1 MEENTSR
8 VYVGPSAAALT
19 DPLIATPAAGSGTS
33 LFIINLCASIAPIQ
47 AAGKALP
54 GLESYKLYQVARN
67 EDGRTRHRL
76 RLGFFTSEAD
86 AEQVLA
92 TVRDNYPTAFVTCLS
107 DDDRRY
113 ARGFV
118 PDPTPA
124 KRPVA
129 IVQKPAPVSAPAPV
143 AAKPAA
149 PKTVASPAAVAKP
162 APETKA
168 HAAAKPAP
176 IEVARQPEAQVHT
189 QTRANAKAEAPKP
202 TPVVDEI
209 ELSWDPPA
217 LKAEPTPSAPSDTA
231 TSIKTVAPVFKT
243 DTVIKARPAESAKPK
258 AHAPPAKQPT
268 ASAPI
273 ELTLTLD
280 DAPVVK
286 PAPEAHSKADGQPFH
301 VGKGIEIPASALT
314 LEPAAPQ
321 SAPAHSAA
329 PAAAS
334 AAKQSAPA
342 AKAAAAKPAAKT
354 IAPKAAPPVSAKTA
368 TPPPAPVVPPAA
380 KMSAAAPSHSAHRV
394 PELDSTQTIRA
405 LTTAE
410 LDGEEKWYSIQLVV
424 SEQPV
429 NLDAMP
435 HLDIFEAYRVY
446 SIANAGSGKIV
457 YSLRLG
463 FFREEVSAQAVGGY
477 LKTFFPSPSVIRIS
491 TAEQL
496 RFKDAPAPKATA
508 IAAAKSEA
516 KVIELNQ
523 ARDRKPATI
532 PTVTMEV
539 DTSATGSFKPG
550 ATGSFNPGATGSFKP
565 SATGSFKVNAS
576 GTHKAL
582 KPAAKTA
589 PPATKRSA
597 PLSKASST
605 GKHKAMQTKKSLQE
619 QLLEE
624 AREVQLSESAIRKLP
639 KNDSLLS
646 RLVGKLTK

>member
-1 MEENTSR
+1 VEENTSR
-8 VYVGPSAAALT
+8 VYVGQSAASLT
-19 DPLIATPAAGSGTS
+19 DPLIANPVAGSGTS

-47 AAGKALP
+47 AAGKAIP

-113 ARGFV
+113 TRGYV
-118 PDPTPA
+118 PDPASA
-124 KRPVA
+124 KRPV
-129 IVQKPAPVSAPAPV
+129 VLVEKPAPAASAVAVKPVATKPVAAPAP
-143 AAKPAA
+143 
-149 PKTVASPAAVAKP
+149 AAVSKP

-168 HAAAKPAP
+168 RTVAAKPAE
-176 IEVARQPEAQVHT
+176 IASRPEARVS
-189 QTRANAKAEAPKP
+189 AESKPSVKVDSPKP
-202 TPVVDEI
+202 TPAARVDEI
-209 ELSWDPPA
+209 ELSWDPPT
-217 LKAEPTPSAPSDTA
+217 LKTASNQSAPMDTA
-231 TSIKTVAPVFKT
+231 TSVKTVAPVFKT
-243 DTVIKARPAESAKPK
+243 DTVIKARPAE
-258 AHAPPAKQPT
+258 PAKTKASAPVKQQT
-268 ASAPI
+268 VSAPI
-273 ELTLTLD
+273 ELTLEAD
-280 DAPVVK
+280 VAPIAK
-286 PAPEAHSKADGQPFH
+286 SEPQANGKAAAEPFH
-301 VGKGIEIPASALT
+301 VGKGIEIPTTALT
-314 LEPAAPQ
+314 LEQ
-321 SAPAHSAA
+321 APAHTAA
-329 PAAAS
+329 PI

-342 AKAAAAKPAAKT
+342 AKNTAAKLPSKPIPTKVTPPAAGK
-354 IAPKAAPPVSAKTA
+354 IAASA
-368 TPPPAPVVPPAA
+368 PAPVAAPAA
-380 KMSAAAPSHSAHRV
+380 KMPAAPATQSTHRV

-477 LKTFFPSPSVIRIS
+477 LKTFFPAPSVIRIS

-516 KVIELNQ
+516 KIIELNQ
-523 ARDRKPATI
+523 ARDRKPAI

-550 ATGSFNPGATGSFKP
+550 ATGSF
-565 SATGSFKVNAS
+565 KVNAS
-576 GTHKAL
+576 GTHRTL

-619 QLLEE
+619 QLLDE

-639 KNDSLLS
+639 KSDSLLS

>member
-1 MEENTSR
+1 VEENTSR

-19 DPLIATPAAGSGTS
+19 DPLIATPAAGAGTS

-47 AAGKALP
+47 AAGKAIP

-118 PDPTPA
+118 PDPTQA

-129 IVQKPAPVSAPAPV
+129 IVEKPAPVAAPV

-149 PKTVASPAAVAKP
+149 PKTVAPPATAKP

-168 HAAAKPAP
+168 PAAAAKPAV
-176 IEVARQPEAQVHT
+176 IEVARQPEAPIQT
-189 QTRANAKAEAPKP
+189 QPKATAKAEAPKP

-217 LKAEPTPSAPSDTA
+217 LKADPAPSAPSDTA
-231 TSIKTVAPVFKT
+231 ASIKTIAPGFKT
-243 DTVIKARPAESAKPK
+243 DTVIKARPVEPAKPK
-258 AHAPPAKQPT
+258 AAATPAKQP
-268 ASAPI
+268 APSAPI

-280 DAPVVK
+280 DEPVAK
-286 PAPEAHSKADGQPFH
+286 PAVESHSKADAQPFH
-301 VGKGIEIPASALT
+301 VGKGVDIPASALT
-314 LEPAAPQ
+314 LEPAASA
-321 SAPAHSAA
+321 SAPAAHSAA
-329 PAAAS
+329 PS
-334 AAKQSAPA
+334 PAAKQPAPA
-342 AKAAAAKPAAKT
+342 AKTAAKPAAKQSP
-354 IAPKAAPPVSAKTA
+354 PKAAPAVSTKTV
-368 TPPPAPVVPPAA
+368 TPPPAPAVAPTAKVPAA
-380 KMSAAAPSHSAHRV
+380 ASSNPARQA

-446 SIANAGSGKIV
+446 SVANAGSGKIV

-477 LKTFFPSPSVIRIS
+477 LKTFFPSPSVMRIS

-508 IAAAKSEA
+508 IAKSEA

-523 ARDRKPATI
+523 ARDRKPPTI

-550 ATGSFNPGATGSFKP
+550 ATGSFNAATGSFKP
-565 SATGSFKVNAS
+565 GATGSFKVNAS

-597 PLSKASST
+597 PLSKAMST

-619 QLLEE
+619 QLLDE